1 MPDDAGLAGGV
12 DGLEG
17 GVDGL
22 AHGEVLVGFG
32 NALRDVAGVLVECGE
47 VEDHVEESAQVE
59 QAVGEGLQL
68 GGVRAGLDGG
78 AEVVHLPRRV
88 VVQRGERRA
97 VLSADPVADDGGDHA
112 AEGGAEL
119 CQVGSDLGV
128 GLGDGGIGC
137 AGLLELDDGQRQT
150 VDVEDDVEATA
161 VLAVHDADLLH
172 RMEGV
177 LVGVG
182 ADQAQ
187 GGGLFG
193 T

>member
-1 MPDDAGLAGGV
+1 M
-12 DGLEG
+12 
-17 GVDGL
+17 
-22 AHGEVLVGFG
+22 
-32 NALRDVAGVLVECGE
+32 
-47 VEDHVEESAQVE
+47 
-59 QAVGEGLQL
+59 
-68 GGVRAGLDGG
+68 
-78 AEVVHLPRRV
+78 
-88 VVQRGERRA
+88 
-97 VLSADPVADDGGDHA
+97 
-112 AEGGAEL
+112 
-119 CQVGSDLGV
+119 